1 MEKIAADEKG
11 IDTNKPKSSNV
22 DEETLR

>member
-1 MEKIAADEKG
+1 MEKIAPDEKG
-11 IDTNKPKSSNV
+11 IDSNKPKSSNV